1 MKRTV
6 QSIVEKY
13 GVNRIHYS
21 VIVFGS
27 VAVSHI
33 DFSTSIPDRDELIR
47 KVVRLPKS
55 TDGPDLEKA
64 LEKAKQVFEL
74 QEVRPN
80 AKKVLVVILDNASTS
95 NKKELT
101 KAVHV
106 LVNRSVL
113 IIGVGVGS
121 AVDPEQLEIIT
132 EEIRNVIR
140 VGTDKNPDELAKEVM
155 AIILRSKFLCPSFL
169 PDPSQFPSF
178 IIIHSFTR
186 QFIHSLMFFFYI
198 FCDTCISLHEI
209 FSFLASGFSEWTSW
223 SACSRTCRYL
233 GVDGTRKRTRFC
245 RIPELGCVGR
255 ESETKECNIR
265 QCEGKFHNII
275 IC

>member
-27 VAVSHI
+27 VAISHI
-33 DFSTSIPDRDELIR
+33 DFSTSIPDRQELIR

-55 TDGPDLEKA
+55 TDSPDLVKA

-95 NKKELT
+95 NKKELK

-106 LVNRSVL
+106 LVNKSVL

-140 VGTDKNPDELAKEVM
+140 VGTDKNPDELAKEIM
-155 AIILRSKFLCPSFL
+155 AIILRSKFLVVFIPSFL

-178 IIIHSFTR
+178 IVIHSFTR
-186 QFIHSLMFFFYI
+186 QFIHSLMFF
-198 FCDTCISLHEI
+198 LH
-209 FSFLASGFSEWTSW
+209 LL
-223 SACSRTCRYL
+223 RYMYPGGGGGGL
-233 GVDGTRKRTRFC
+233 
-245 RIPELGCVGR
+245 P
-255 ESETKECNIR
+255 
-265 QCEGKFHNII
+265 
-275 IC
+275 

>member
-27 VAVSHI
+27 VAISHI

-47 KVVRLPKS
+47 KVIRLPKS
-55 TDGPDLEKA
+55 KDSPDLVKA

-80 AKKVLVVILDNASTS
+80 AKKVLVVILDNASAS
-95 NKKELT
+95 NKKELK

-106 LVNRSVL
+106 LVNKSVL

-140 VGTDKNPDELAKEVM
+140 VGTDKNPDELAKEIM
-155 AIILRSKFLCPSFL
+155 AIILRSKFLCRIKDVKFIPSFL
-169 PDPSQFPSF
+169 SPFLMAFIHYYSF
-178 IIIHSFTR
+178 IYSSIYPFVDVFLHILR
-186 QFIHSLMFFFYI
+186 YI
-198 FCDTCISLHEI
+198 YLSSRDIFL
-209 FSFLASGFSEWTSW
+209 FSFWFLGMDVVERMLKNMPISW
-223 SACSRTCRYL
+223 CGWNKNTHAIL
-233 GVDGTRKRTRFC
+233 
-245 RIPELGCVGR
+245 
-255 ESETKECNIR
+255 
-265 QCEGKFHNII
+265 
-275 IC
+275 

>member
-27 VAVSHI
+27 VAISHI

-47 KVVRLPKS
+47 KVIGLPKS
-55 TDGPDLEKA
+55 KDRPDLVKA

-74 QEVRPN
+74 QKVRPN
-80 AKKVLVVILDNASTS
+80 AKKVLVVILDNASAN
-95 NKKELT
+95 NKRELK

-106 LVNRSVL
+106 LVNKSVL
-113 IIGVGVGS
+113 IIGVRVGS

-140 VGTDKNPDELAKEVM
+140 VRTDKNPDELAKEIM
-155 AIILRSKFLCPSFL
+155 AIILRSKFLCHIKDVKFIPSFL
-169 PDPSQFPSF
+169 SPFLMAF
-178 IIIHSFTR
+178 IHYYS
-186 QFIHSLMFFFYI
+186 FIHSSTYPFVDFFVLHLLGYI
-198 FCDTCISLHEI
+198 YLSSRDIFL
-209 FSFLASGFSEWTSW
+209 FSFWFLAMDAMERMLNNMPISW
-223 SACSRTCRYL
+223 CGWNKKTHAIL
-233 GVDGTRKRTRFC
+233 
-245 RIPELGCVGR
+245 
-255 ESETKECNIR
+255 
-265 QCEGKFHNII
+265 
-275 IC
+275 

>member
-33 DFSTSIPDRDELIR
+33 EFSTSIPDRDELIR

-55 TDGPDLEKA
+55 TDGPDLVKA

-95 NKKELT
+95 NKKELK

-106 LVNRSVL
+106 LVNKSVL

-121 AVDPEQLEIIT
+121 AVDREQLEIIT

-140 VGTDKNPDELAKEVM
+140 VGTDKKPDELAKEIM
-155 AIILRSKFLCPSFL
+155 AIILRSKFLC
-169 PDPSQFPSF
+169 
-178 IIIHSFTR
+178 R
-186 QFIHSLMFFFYI
+186 IHSLFPSWPFPSLFIHHHSSIYSSIYLSIRWCFFHI
-198 FCDTCISLHEI
+198 FWDTCP
-209 FSFLASGFSEWTSW
+209 GGRGGGG
-223 SACSRTCRYL
+223 ACQ
-233 GVDGTRKRTRFC
+233 
-245 RIPELGCVGR
+245 IWA
-255 ESETKECNIR
+255 I
-265 QCEGKFHNII
+265 
-275 IC
+275 

>member
-1 MKRTV
+1 MKQTV

-33 DFSTSIPDRDELIR
+33 EFSTSIPDRDELIR

-55 TDGPDLEKA
+55 TDGPDLVKA

-95 NKKELT
+95 NKKELK

-106 LVNRSVL
+106 LVNKSVL

-121 AVDPEQLEIIT
+121 AVDREQLEIIT

-140 VGTDKNPDELAKEVM
+140 VGTDKKPDELAKEIM
-155 AIILRSKFLCPSFL
+155 AIILRSKFLC
-169 PDPSQFPSF
+169 
-178 IIIHSFTR
+178 R
-186 QFIHSLMFFFYI
+186 IHSLLP
-198 FCDTCISLHEI
+198 S
-209 FSFLASGFSEWTSW
+209 
-223 SACSRTCRYL
+223 
-233 GVDGTRKRTRFC
+233 
-245 RIPELGCVGR
+245 
-255 ESETKECNIR
+255 
-265 QCEGKFHNII
+265 
-275 IC
+275 